1 MKKAKKASLIVI
13 ILFFISIFRSFDSE
27 LVKAANTNTI
37 EYSQQ
42 EDEIPSIQEYE
53 YNIQKTVPIT
63 PIELISKT
71 QAGQTLIVFIGFK
84 ECPACRAFSPTLK
97 SFLDNSN
104 RKLYYF
110 NLDIISKDDLTPE
123 LNNIIK
129 NIIKLKGTPTIALL
143 KHGKLIH
150 EYLGSNVTEEQL
162 HTLTKY
168 KLN

>member
-1 MKKAKKASLIVI
+1 MNKAKKVSLIVI
-13 ILFFISIFRSFDSE
+13 ILFFISIFKPFDSE

-42 EDEIPSIQEYE
+42 GDEIPSIQEYE

-63 PIELISKT
+63 PVELISKT
-71 QAGQTLIVFIGFK
+71 QSGQTFIVFIGFK

-104 RKLYYF
+104 SKLYYF
-110 NLDIISKDDLTPE
+110 NLDTISKDDLTPE

-129 NIIKLKGTPTIALL
+129 KIIKLKGTPTIALI
-143 KHGKLIH
+143 KHKKLIH